1 MNPTSFKLYC
11 IALSLFMSCSYG
23 TPGERSISVEEL
35 YSWPTYGIGELALE
49 GNEIILTETEGSD
62 GFFLISPNKLEKDL
76 VIRYQ
81 VKPMSES
88 SVLIAL
94 FSATQ
99 TGNNEQLVL
108 PPPPADA
115 TPMEVWQW
123 RSKMKHYNLTFNN
136 SSHGNNPFFFKNLNP
151 NARGFHQWLSEN
163 IATVG
168 EWHDVEIGREGNKVW
183 FKLNGKTYFEI
194 VECDP
199 LAGGH
204 LLLRISGTSG
214 DAPIFAKA
222 AFRNL
227 VISY

>member
-11 IALSLFMSCSYG
+11 IVLSLFMSCSYK
-23 TPGERSISVEEL
+23 PRERSISVEEL
-35 YSWPTYGIGELALE
+35 SSWPTYGIGEVALE
-49 GNEIILTETEGSD
+49 GNEIILTETQGSD
-62 GFFLISPNKLEKDL
+62 GFFLISPNKLAKDL

-88 SVLIAL
+88 SVLITL

-99 TGNNEQLVL
+99 TGTNEQLAL
-108 PPPPADA
+108 PPVDA

-151 NARGFHQWLSEN
+151 NKRGFHQWLSEN
-163 IATVG
+163 IATAG
-168 EWHDVEIGREGNKVW
+168 EWHDVEIGRENNNVW
-183 FKLNGKTYFEI
+183 FKLNGITYFEI
-194 VECDP
+194 AECDP
-199 LAGGH
+199 LAEGH

-214 DAPIFAKA
+214 DSPIFAKA

-227 VISY
+227 IISY